1 MMNIAQRQ
9 IAGKKLIA
17 SPEIELYFFVR
28 DIILSE
34 KWYVVSLKFVF
45 LETLFYTF
53 FTINVFE

>member
-9 IAGKKLIA
+9 IGGKKLIA

-28 DIILSE
+28 DIILSA

-45 LETLFYTF
+45 LETLFYTV